1 MRFSPLRMSRSCS
14 NVTPPEN
21 VNFSASCSNTP
32 RAALISTGR
41 ARVGDFAAV
50 SEGTR
55 GATVIS
61 TSLFRSRRFAFCSTT
76 APIDFPLTF
85 SRRTRPARLFGP
97 HRYFDRTRAFPFR
110 LSVCLSSR
118 CGRFPK
124 RKECWSRDVDGAC
137 GGNLIRHVAFRR
149 INLHAHV
156 FEFVMAVGKR
166 GVFRCF
172 DEQIESIVFSDAL
185 FVTFD
190 DTGHLF
196 RQLRRF

>member
-1 MRFSPLRMSRSCS
+1 MSRSCS

-41 ARVGDFAAV
+41 ARAGDFAAV

-55 GATVIS
+55 CDSDLDVPLQIETFCFLFDDGAYRFSADVFAFERDRRVCLGHTAI
-61 TSLFRSRRFAFCSTT
+61 LIERERFRS
-76 APIDFPLTF
+76 DFQF
-85 SRRTRPARLFGP
+85 V
-97 HRYFDRTRAFPFR
+97 FR
-110 LSVCLSSR
+110 LDADVSR
-118 CGRFPK
+118 KGK
-124 RKECWSRDVDGAC
+124 NVGLRDVDGAC